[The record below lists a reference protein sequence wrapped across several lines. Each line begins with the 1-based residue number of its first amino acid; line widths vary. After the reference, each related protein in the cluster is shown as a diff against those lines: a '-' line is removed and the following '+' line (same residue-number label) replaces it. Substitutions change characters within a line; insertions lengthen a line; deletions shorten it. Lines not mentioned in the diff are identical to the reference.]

1 MCGKRIIIAS
11 AIALCI
17 SISAG
22 AQNIDRGYFNK
33 SRNAMVFAPKGSWFL
48 GGSAE
53 YSIHENDRLSFSALK
68 DFDSNGFK
76 VSVSPSFGYIIKDN
90 IAVGVRMNYARNNM
104 DINSAAISVSG
115 TELNW
120 EDYYLLKHDFSASLF
135 LRNYIPVDRA
145 GRLALFVEMQL
156 SGEGGQS
163 KIHCLRDGNVVGTY
177 STVKGASLGVNAGGV
192 VLLSKH
198 FGLEASLNVLNA
210 GFNSTAQS
218 HNQVNAGSL
227 KSSDFSYN
235 IDVLSLKLGLYYYL

>member
-1 MCGKRIIIAS
+1 MREKRIIIAS

-90 IAVGVRMNYARNNM
+90 IAAGVRMNYARNNI
-104 DINSAAISVSG
+104 DINSAAISVAG

-120 EDYYLLKHDFSASLF
+120 EDYYLLKHDFSAALF

-235 IDVLSLKLGLYYYL
+235 IDVFSLKLGLYYYL